1 MWGGNISVYLI
12 VKSDTSQ
19 IDSKDFDY
27 WYENEHLYEANKKF
41 MAKNAKRGWVQNWN
55 FHLAIYEFENIK
67 KAKNAMDSKK
77 LQSLIKK
84 FDKKWE
90 NKVQRTRELTE
101 LIQII

>member
-1 MWGGNISVYLI
+1 MLAYLI

-27 WYENEHLYEANKKF
+27 WYENEHLYEAKKQF
-41 MAKNAKRGWVQNWN
+41 MAKNAKRGWVENSN

-84 FDKKWE
+84 FDKKWDF
-90 NKVQRTRELTE
+90 KVTRTRELVSLT
-101 LIQII
+101 QII

>member
-1 MWGGNISVYLI
+1 MSAYLI

-27 WYENEHLYEANKKF
+27 WYENEHLYEAKKQF
-41 MAKNAKRGWVQNWN
+41 MAKNAKRGWVENSN

-77 LQSLIKK
+77 LQLLIK
-84 FDKKWE
+84 
-90 NKVQRTRELTE
+90 
-101 LIQII
+101 I

>member
-1 MWGGNISVYLI
+1 MSAYLI

-27 WYENEHLYEANKKF
+27 WYENEHLYEAKKKF
-41 MAKNAKRGWVQNWN
+41 MAKNAKRGWVQNSN
-55 FHLAIYEFENIK
+55 FHFAIYEFENIK

-84 FDKKWE
+84 FDKKWDF
-90 NKVQRTRELTE
+90 KVTRTRELVSLT
-101 LIQII
+101 QII